1 MKDELNIL
9 FVEDFQ
15 SDYELALRQ
24 LRKEQILFS
33 SICVDTRAEFLNAL
47 ENFNPDLIIS
57 DYSMPTF
64 NGLEALHITL
74 EKKPDIPFIVLTGS
88 INEETAVECMRAGAA
103 DYVLKEKLQRLPF
116 SVRETLKRSQ
126 ERKEKLLAEKQLRES
141 ETRFKDVFESANVGK
156 VITSQN
162 KAIVVNQAFADML
175 GYTRQELENMDWRD
189 FTPAEDIEHNEKI
202 ISPLY
207 RGEQESIRY
216 QKRYIHKN
224 GSHVWVDISV
234 SLHRDEE
241 GEIEY
246 LISTIIDITENKKAE
261 IALRK
266 SETRYR
272 SLFEDSPIAIF
283 EEDFSLAYQKILSF
297 KQQGI
302 LDFRKYFQK
311 NPRELLDCVKLVKI
325 LDVNN
330 TTVSLFKAKNKQEL
344 LTTLE
349 NVVPEKATEY
359 LLEEFINIAEGKT
372 HFQLETINHDLQG
385 NPIHLSVHWAVVSGY
400 ETDLSKVNI
409 SVVDITDRKKSEMAT
424 EKSEKRYRSLFEDS
438 PVSIWEEDFSELKMR
453 LDTLKASGITDFQGF
468 FKENQSELVELANTI
483 VVTDINQETLRLFA
497 ANSKQDLKQKITNI
511 YTDESLDQFL
521 QEVIYIAEGR
531 QSFNIEFTNKTLDG
545 RILYFTAQWAVLPGY
560 EEDLSKVLISML
572 DITDRKKAEEALRDN
587 EEHYRSLF
595 EGSPVAIFEED
606 FSEAFQRI
614 QKLKNEGI
622 SDFRKFFMEN
632 PDHLLE
638 CVHSVKITDVNP
650 AAATLYKA
658 KSKDELLTALTKV
671 IPKHIIEYTLEEFVN
686 IAEGK
691 TIFNLEKISQDFE
704 QNIIYL
710 SVHWTVVK
718 GYENNLSKVN
728 VSVVNITD
736 RKLSELVIQES
747 EQRYRSLFNDSPVAI
762 FEEDYSMVKSR
773 IDQLT
778 KAGVN
783 DFRNYLCENPD
794 ELTQLIRL
802 IKITDIN
809 NEAEKLYGFQSKD
822 ELNGNLEKVADPFD
836 IYLMIDELVNV
847 ANGLTEFQTEVY
859 KFDEDGKKIYLN
871 VNWSVVPGYEDD
883 LSKVIVTVIDITERI
898 ELEKRQHQRLAE
910 MEAIDKIT
918 TTLREANTKEEALP
932 ILLQETLTMLQVEM
946 GSIWLYHPT
955 NDLLRISDA
964 KGIPESMMDIE
975 ISPGVGLIGKVFL
988 TGETAHSTN
997 ILKES
1002 LEQQSEFVSEHPTLG
1017 GVCVPIQSQEDI
1029 LGVLVVVFPEGR
1041 EVKTEEVRML
1051 EAFARI
1057 AGITLHRMN
1066 LYDDT
1071 LRHLKQ
1077 LQVQRTIDQT
1087 IASIF
1092 DLPLTLEII
1101 SAQAR
1106 NYLNAGAAGILIFNP
1121 LDHSLHYAATNGF
1134 RTHHYKKFTL
1144 SLGSGPAGRAA
1155 LSRKIIHIQD
1165 VFNCDPPF
1173 KAVNILK
1180 EENFVSYFAIPLIA
1194 KGELKGILEIFYRSE
1209 TSFDPVLE
1217 EFLESL
1223 AMQTAIAIDNLQ
1235 LFDELQ
1241 HSNMEL
1247 VQAYDATIE
1256 GWSRAMDLRDK
1267 ETEEHTLRVTEMAVD
1282 IARIMGVSEEDI
1294 VHIRRG
1300 ALLHDIGKM
1309 GVPDEILRKPGA
1321 LTPEEWQIMKQ
1332 HPVFAYEMIAPVDYL
1347 KPALDIPY
1355 CHHEK
1360 WDGTGYPR
1368 GLKGEEIPLAGRI
1381 FAVIDV
1387 WDALSSDRPYRKAW
1401 PQEKVL
1407 AYIKEQA
1414 GTHFDPEI
1422 VNIFLET
1429 LMNKKDENQS

>member
-1 MKDELNIL
+1 MKIIAIDDNQDNLITLKAIIKDNFQDAEVVTTTNGKQGLEQAQSVDPDVVIL
-9 FVEDFQ
+9 DVIMPGMDG
-15 SDYELALRQ
+15 YEVCRILKSNEQTQDIPIIFLTALRENRENR
-24 LRKEQILFS
+24 LK
-33 SICVDTRAEFLNAL
+33 AL
-47 ENFNPDLIIS
+47 EVGGDAFLTKPIDETELIAQIRAMTKLKN
-57 DYSMPTF
+57 YSNQKKLEKT
-64 NGLEALHITL
+64 NLEALVR
-74 EKKPDIPFIVLTGS
+74 EKT
-88 INEETAVECMRAGAA
+88 EE
-103 DYVLKEKLQRLPF
+103 LQRTYFATLNLLEDL
-116 SVRETLKRSQ
+116 REENEIRK
-126 ERKEKLLAEKQLRES
+126 RKELELLES
-141 ETRFKDVFESANVGK
+141 ENNF
-156 VITSQN
+156 
-162 KAIVVNQAFADML
+162 
-175 GYTRQELENMDWRD
+175 
-189 FTPAEDIEHNEKI
+189 
-202 ISPLY
+202 
-207 RGEQESIRY
+207 
-216 QKRYIHKN
+216 
-224 GSHVWVDISV
+224 
-234 SLHRDEE
+234 
-241 GEIEY
+241 
-246 LISTIIDITENKKAE
+246 
-261 IALRK
+261 
-266 SETRYR
+266 R
-272 SLFEDSPIAIF
+272 SLFEETPIAVF
-283 EEDFSLAYQKILSF
+283 LEDFSEALQKINIF
-297 KQQGI
+297 KEQGI
-302 LDFRKYFQK
+302 RDFTKFFK
-311 NPRELLDCVKLVKI
+311 ENPEKLLECINAVKI
-325 LDVNN
+325 IDVNREAIK
-330 TTVSLFKAKNKQEL
+330 LLRAKDKQEL
-344 LTTLE
+344 LVAMQAIPSMDAALLRLDEFVHVAKGESKFNIEVINFTYDQQLL
-349 NVVPEKATEY
+349 Y
-359 LLEEFINIAEGKT
+359 LNNF
-372 HFQLETINHDLQG
+372 
-385 NPIHLSVHWAVVSGY
+385 WAVVPGY
-400 ETDLSKVNI
+400 ESDYSKVI
-409 SVVDITDRKKSEMAT
+409 VSMVDITDRKLSEIALSESETRFRMLFDQAPVGYQSLDSEGRFIDVNQTWLDVMGYEREEVIGQKFENFLAPQYVESQKLFFQKFMDQGSIHVDFEMVKKGGELIFVSFEGRIGKDERGIFKQTHCIMQDIT
-424 EKSEKRYRSLFEDS
+424 EKRKAEAARLESEKRYRSLFEDS
-438 PVSIWEEDFSELKMR
+438 PV
-453 LDTLKASGITDFQGF
+453 
-468 FKENQSELVELANTI
+468 
-483 VVTDINQETLRLFA
+483 
-497 ANSKQDLKQKITNI
+497 
-511 YTDESLDQFL
+511 
-521 QEVIYIAEGR
+521 
-531 QSFNIEFTNKTLDG
+531 
-545 RILYFTAQWAVLPGY
+545 
-560 EEDLSKVLISML
+560 
-572 DITDRKKAEEALRDN
+572 
-587 EEHYRSLF
+587 
-595 EGSPVAIFEED
+595 AIFEED
-606 FSEAFQRI
+606 NSEVKKRI
-614 QKLKNEGI
+614 NELKQSGV
-622 SDFRKFFMEN
+622 SDFREFLIN
-632 PDHLLE
+632 
-638 CVHSVKITDVNP
+638 HS
-650 AAATLYKA
+650 
-658 KSKDELLTALTKV
+658 DELSHLIRLIKV
-671 IPKHIIEYTLEEFVN
+671 TNLNNEGKKLYGLEPNYKFSGHIRQTSTSYHLHLMIEEFVN
-686 IAEGK
+686 IA
-691 TIFNLEKISQDFE
+691 
-704 QNIIYL
+704 
-710 SVHWTVVK
+710 
-718 GYENNLSKVN
+718 
-728 VSVVNITD
+728 
-736 RKLSELVIQES
+736 
-747 EQRYRSLFNDSPVAI
+747 
-762 FEEDYSMVKSR
+762 
-773 IDQLT
+773 
-778 KAGVN
+778 
-783 DFRNYLCENPD
+783 
-794 ELTQLIRL
+794 
-802 IKITDIN
+802 
-809 NEAEKLYGFQSKD
+809 
-822 ELNGNLEKVADPFD
+822 
-836 IYLMIDELVNV
+836 
-847 ANGLTEFQTEVY
+847 NGLTNFQTEIQQLDKEGNPLFLSVY
-859 KFDEDGKKIYLN
+859 
-871 VNWSVVPGYEDD
+871 WSVVPGFEED
-883 LSKVIVTVIDITERI
+883 LSKVIVTVVDITERK
-898 ELEKRQHQRLAE
+898 ELEKRQKQRLAE
-910 MEAIDKIT
+910 MEAIDIIT
-918 TTLREANTKEEALP
+918 SALREASTKEEALP
-932 ILLQETLTMLQVEM
+932 IFLKETLTMLQVEM
-946 GSIWLYHPT
+946 GSIWLYHPS
-955 NDLLRISDA
+955 NDALLISDA
-964 KGIPESMMDIE
+964 IGVPEIMQTVE
-975 ISPGVGLIGKVFL
+975 VKPGEGVVGNVFLVGETVQSSNILQESVELGVDLIG
-988 TGETAHSTN
+988 
-997 ILKES
+997 
-1002 LEQQSEFVSEHPTLG
+1002 EHPTLG

-1194 KGELKGILEIFYRSE
+1194 KGELKGILEIFYRTE